1 MKKIVLTLLA
11 VATFGTMM
19 AQENI
24 NAERRAPRMMTPE
37 QMTERM
43 TQELDLNK
51 DQQAKVMELN
61 KAYQSVVARPGM
73 GRGPR
78 GPRPGG
84 MGRPEGM
91 RRPDGMQKVDEQKAE
106 QKKVEQKVEKKADK
120 KAEQKAD
127 AETGATQRPQNAER
141 FAQRPQ
147 RPEMSEAQRAEMQ
160 KRMER
165 RKEYSEKLKEILTP
179 EQFEKYQQR
188 RQPRPLR
195 R

>member
-1 MKKIVLTLLA
+1 MKKIVLILLA

-19 AQENI
+19 AQDNN
-24 NAERRAPRMMTPE
+24 NAERRAPRMISPE

-61 KAYQSVVARPGM
+61 KAYEDVMARPGM

-91 RRPDGMQKVDEQKAE
+91 KRPEGMPNIEEKKADVEKAE
-106 QKKVEQKVEKKADK
+106 KKVEKKAEK
-120 KAEQKAD
+120 KAD
-127 AETGATQRPQNAER
+127 AETGATQRPQNAEQ
-141 FAQRPQ
+141 FGQRPQ
-147 RPEMSEAQRAEMQ
+147 RPEMSEAQRAEME
-160 KRMER
+160 KRMKR
-165 RKEYSEKLKEILTP
+165 RNEYNEKLKEILTP
-179 EQFEKYQQR
+179 EQFEKYQQQ
-188 RQPRPLR
+188 RQPRMPR

>member
-43 TQELDLNK
+43 TRELDLNK

-61 KAYQSVVARPGM
+61 KAYEDVVARPGM

-106 QKKVEQKVEKKADK
+106 QKKVEQKVEKKAEK
-120 KAEQKAD
+120 KAD
-127 AETGATQRPQNAER
+127 AETGATQLPQNGGQ

-147 RPEMSEAQRAEMQ
+147 RPEMSEAQRAEME

>member
-43 TQELDLNK
+43 TKELDLNQ
-51 DQQAKVMELN
+51 DQQAKLQDLN
-61 KAYQSVVARPGM
+61 KAYEDVIARPGM

-78 GPRPGG
+78 GPRPDG
-84 MGRPEGM
+84 MRPEGM
-91 RRPDGMQKVDEQKAE
+91 QRPENMQKADNKKADE
-106 QKKVEQKVEKKADK
+106 KVEKKAD
-120 KAEQKAD
+120 AQ
-127 AETGATQRPQNAER
+127 TGATQRPQRPER
-141 FAQRPQ
+141 AG
-147 RPEMSEAQRAEMQ
+147 RPEMTEAQKAEME

-165 RKEYSEKLKEILTP
+165 RKEYDEKLKEILTP
-179 EQFEKYQQR
+179 EQFEKYQLR
-188 RQPRPLR
+188 RQPRGPR

>member
-61 KAYQSVVARPGM
+61 KAYEDVVARPGM

-106 QKKVEQKVEKKADK
+106 QKKAEQKVEKKAEK
-120 KAEQKAD
+120 KAD
-127 AETGATQRPQNAER
+127 AETGATQLPQNGGQ
-141 FAQRPQ
+141 FAQ
-147 RPEMSEAQRAEMQ
+147 RPEMSEAQRAEME